1 VNWIEKCWYG
11 HSRLAWLLMPLTWL
25 YGLITAIRRQLYR
38 LGIKRQHRLP
48 VPLIIV
54 GNISVG
60 GTGKTPFTLMLCQLL
75 IAQGWRPG
83 IVSRGYGAK
92 IATPRLVTMSAQA
105 HEVGDEPLLLAKR
118 SGCPVVV
125 FANRV
130 QAAEYLLQQTD
141 VDIIISDDGLQH
153 YALQRDLEIVLVD
166 GLRGLG
172 NEYLLPAGPLREGRW
187 RLNSA
192 DLVISNSQPLPY
204 AHGVMQLIPSVATA
218 INSARTLLP
227 GPVNLVAAIGN
238 PTRFA
243 NTVQQAGF
251 TILHQQYFVDHHQF
265 TKTDFTNISTPIL
278 MTEKDAVKCTNFAQD
293 DWYSLGVDAQ
303 LDTATSAKLN
313 TLLTQLRS
321 TYGP

>member
-1 VNWIEKCWYG
+1 MNWIEKCWYG
-11 HSRLAWLLMPLTWL
+11 NSRFAWLLMPLAWL
-25 YGLITAIRRQLYR
+25 YGLITALRRLLYR

-48 VPLIIV
+48 VPLIVV

-75 IAQGWRPG
+75 QAQGWRPG

-92 IATPRLVTMSAQA
+92 IENPLLVTKTAQA

-130 QAAEYLLQQTD
+130 KAAEYLLQQTD
-141 VDIIISDDGLQH
+141 IDIIISDDGLQH
-153 YALQRDLEIVLVD
+153 YALQRDIEIVLVD

-172 NEYLLPAGPLREGRW
+172 NEHLLPAGPLREGRW

-192 DLVISNSQPLPY
+192 NLVISNSRPLPY
-204 AHGVMQLIPSVATA
+204 AHGVMQIIPSAATA
-218 INSARTLLP
+218 INTGSRLKP
-227 GPVNLVAAIGN
+227 SPVNLVAAIGN

-251 TILHQQYFVDHHQF
+251 TILQQHFFVDHHQF
-265 TKTDFTNISTPIL
+265 KVTDFKHIAAPIL
-278 MTEKDAVKCTNFAQD
+278 MTEKDAVKCTHFAQD

-303 LDTATSAKLN
+303 LDAAANAKLH

-321 TYGP
+321 TYGS